1 MDFKRLLFILNV
13 MVNIL
18 LLLL

>member
-1 MDFKRLLFILNV
+1 LSRFILV
-13 MVNIL
+13 FIANIL